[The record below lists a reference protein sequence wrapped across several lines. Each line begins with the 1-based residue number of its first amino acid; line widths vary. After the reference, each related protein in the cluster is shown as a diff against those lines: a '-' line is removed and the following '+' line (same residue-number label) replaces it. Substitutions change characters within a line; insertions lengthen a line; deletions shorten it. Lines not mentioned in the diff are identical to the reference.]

1 MDTGFVSATNTNAAA
16 SASISGTAAN
26 AGLDKNAFLRLLVTQ
41 LKNQDPTST
50 QDPNAMV
57 QQLTSFS
64 NLESLQNLGTL
75 LQGIQVQNQG
85 LFQAQV
91 AGLVGKRIRVP
102 GSGVE
107 LNGGKAAIG
116 VNVGAD
122 AANVTLTI
130 KDATGKVL
138 RVLPQGSLKAGTTM
152 VDWDGKDA
160 QGAVLPDGD
169 YTVEIS
175 ATDAEGKAVTA
186 QTTSY
191 VKVDAVSFKN
201 GVVYLVAA
209 GRTFTLSDV
218 SEIAA

>member
-1 MDTGFVSATNTNAAA
+1 METGLVTSASTSAAN
-16 SASISGTAAN
+16 SISGTAAK
-26 AGLDKNAFLRLLVTQ
+26 AGLDKNAFLKLLVTQ

-64 NLESLQNLGTL
+64 NLEQLQNLGGL

-91 AGLVGKRIRVP
+91 AGLVGKHIRVP
-102 GSGVE
+102 GSTVE
-107 LNGGKAAIG
+107 LSGGKATIG
-116 VNVGAD
+116 VNLGAD
-122 AANVTLTI
+122 AANATLTI
-130 KDATGKVL
+130 KDATGKVV
-138 RVLPQGSLKAGTTM
+138 RTLPQGSLKAGATM

-160 QGAVLPDGD
+160 QGATLPDGS
-169 YTVEIS
+169 YSVEVS
-175 ATDAEGKAVTA
+175 ATGADGKAVTA

-191 VKVDAVSFKN
+191 VKVDAVTFKD
-201 GVVYLVAA
+201 GVVYLVA
-209 GRTFTLSDV
+209 GGKTFTLSDV

>member
-1 MDTGFVSATNTNAAA
+1 METGFVSATNTTA
-16 SASISGTAAN
+16 SASIQGTATN
-26 AGLDKNAFLRLLVTQ
+26 AGLDKNSFLRLLVTQ
-41 LKNQDPTST
+41 LKNQDPTSA

-64 NLESLQNLGTL
+64 NLEQLQNLGSL

-91 AGLVGKRIRVP
+91 AGLVGKRVRVP
-102 GSGVE
+102 GDGVE
-107 LNGGKAAIG
+107 LSGGKAAIG
-116 VNVGAD
+116 VNLGAD
-122 AANVTLTI
+122 ATSATLTI
-130 KDATGKVL
+130 KDANGKVV
-138 RVLPQGSLKAGTTM
+138 RVLPQDGLKAGSTV

-160 QGAVLPDGD
+160 LGATLPDGD
-169 YTVEIS
+169 YTVEIT
-175 ATDAEGKAVTA
+175 ATDASGKAVAA

-201 GVVYLVAA
+201 GVVYLVAG
-209 GRTFTLSDV
+209 GRTYTLSDV

>member
-1 MDTGFVSATNTNAAA
+1 METGFVSPTNT
-16 SASISGTAAN
+16 SASTASIQGTASS
-26 AGLDKNAFLRLLVTQ
+26 AGLDKNAFLKLLVTQ
-41 LKNQDPTST
+41 LKNQDPTAT

-64 NLESLQNLGTL
+64 NLEQLQNLGSL

-91 AGLVGKRIRVP
+91 SGLVGKRIRVP
-102 GSGVE
+102 GDAVE
-107 LNGGKAAIG
+107 LSGGKAAIG

-130 KDATGKVL
+130 KDANGKVL
-138 RVLPQGSLKAGTTM
+138 RVLPQGAMKAGSTV

-160 QGAVLPDGD
+160 QGATIPDGD

-175 ATDAEGKAVTA
+175 ATDAAGKAVTA

-201 GVVYLVAA
+201 GVVYLVAG
-209 GRTFTLSDV
+209 GRTYTLSDV

>member
-1 MDTGFVSATNTNAAA
+1 METGFVSATNTTA
-16 SASISGTAAN
+16 SASIQGTATN
-26 AGLDKNAFLRLLVTQ
+26 AGLDKNSFLRLLVTQ

-64 NLESLQNLGTL
+64 NLEQLQNLGSL

-91 AGLVGKRIRVP
+91 SGLVGKRVRVP
-102 GSGVE
+102 GDGVE
-107 LNGGKAAIG
+107 LSGGKAAIG
-116 VNVGAD
+116 VNLGAD
-122 AANVTLTI
+122 ATSVTLTI
-130 KDATGKVL
+130 KDANGKVV
-138 RVLPQGSLKAGTTM
+138 RVLSQDGLKAGSTV

-160 QGAVLPDGD
+160 QGATLPDGD
-169 YTVEIS
+169 YSVEIAAS
-175 ATDAEGKAVTA
+175 DSSGKAVAA

-201 GVVYLVAA
+201 GVVYLVAG
-209 GRTFTLSDV
+209 GRTYTLSDV

>member
-1 MDTGFVSATNTNAAA
+1 METAFVSAASTAA
-16 SASISGTAAN
+16 SSSIQGTASS
-26 AGLDKNAFLRLLVTQ
+26 AGLDKNAFLKLLVTQ

-64 NLESLQNLGTL
+64 NLEQLQNLGSL

-91 AGLVGKRIRVP
+91 SGLVGKRIRVA
-102 GSGVE
+102 GTGVE
-107 LNGGKAAIG
+107 LAGGKAAIG
-116 VNVGAD
+116 VNLAAD
-122 AANVTLTI
+122 ATNVTLTI

-138 RVLPQGSLKAGTTM
+138 RTLPQGGMKAGTSM

-160 QGAVLPDGD
+160 LGATLPDGD

-175 ATDAEGKAVTA
+175 ATDATGKAVTA

-201 GVVYLVAA
+201 GVVYLIAG
-209 GRTFTLSDV
+209 GRTFTLSDI

>member
-1 MDTGFVSATNTNAAA
+1 METGFVSATSTTA
-16 SASISGTAAN
+16 SASIQGTATN
-26 AGLDKNAFLRLLVTQ
+26 AGLDKNSFLRLLVTQ

-64 NLESLQNLGTL
+64 NLEQLQNLGSL

-91 AGLVGKRIRVP
+91 SGLVGKRVRVP
-102 GSGVE
+102 GDGVE
-107 LNGGKAAIG
+107 LSGGKAAIG
-116 VNVGAD
+116 VNLGAD
-122 AANVTLTI
+122 ATSVTLTI
-130 KDATGKVL
+130 KDANGKVV
-138 RVLPQGSLKAGTTM
+138 RVLPQDGLKAGSTL

-160 QGAVLPDGD
+160 QGGTLPDGD
-169 YTVEIS
+169 YTVEIV
-175 ATDAEGKAVTA
+175 ATDSAGKAVAA

-201 GVVYLVAA
+201 GVVYLVAG
-209 GRTFTLSDV
+209 GRTYTLSDV